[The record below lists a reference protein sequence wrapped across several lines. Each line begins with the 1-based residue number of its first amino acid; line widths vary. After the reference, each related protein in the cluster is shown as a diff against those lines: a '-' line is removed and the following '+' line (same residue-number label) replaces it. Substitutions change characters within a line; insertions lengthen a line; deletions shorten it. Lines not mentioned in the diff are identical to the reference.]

1 MLKISKQQMQ
11 GLTQHAERA
20 FLQRVLDFVTAQLPE
35 YGQLPPGRALAI
47 LEALVARA
55 KQYGLET
62 ERQAAVFVL
71 AAHFL
76 GGDFDVAS
84 PDAAA
89 RLNDQ
94 TLSPKWKANWLEAF
108 AISVE
113 SRKEKVAP

>member
-11 GLTQHAERA
+11 GLTQHAEQA
-20 FLQRVLDFVTAQLPE
+20 FLLRVLEFIKKQLPE
-35 YGQLPPGRALAI
+35 YGELPPGRALDI
-47 LEALVARA
+47 LGALVGRARH
-55 KQYGLET
+55 YGLET

-76 GGDFDVAS
+76 GGDFDVAN
-84 PDAAA
+84 PDAAV

-94 TLSPKWKANWLEAF
+94 SLSAKWKANWLEAF

-113 SRKEKVAP
+113 SHKE